1 MGSKSTETE
10 ISILQEQMKVAQH
23 DITEIK
29 GDIKTIIA
37 TLDGNF
43 VTKDEFKSYK
53 QAQVWQKLLIA
64 IGFTFMGALISYFVN
79 DIVKT

>member
-1 MGSKSTETE
+1 MPKSKETE
-10 ISILQEQMKVAQH
+10 IAVLQTQMTTAQK

-29 GDIKTIIA
+29 ADIKTIIA

-43 VTKDEFKSYK
+43 VTKDEFKQYK

-64 IGFTFMGALISYFVN
+64 IGFTFMGALVTYFIN
-79 DIVKT
+79 DITKG